1 MTDSGTL
8 SEAVWLGIDLGT
20 QSVRALVVSSSGKV
34 LGNGSQKFTSR
45 SDGPRH
51 EQDPSQWWECTAA
64 ACRAAMQSIPA
75 DSLRG
80 LAVDGTSGTI
90 LFMDS
95 SGQPLTPGLMYD
107 DTRAIHEARLATDS
121 GATVWQSLGYNRM
134 QPAWVLPKLLW
145 LLRHEPYL
153 AKSGKLAHQTDFI
166 NHRLIGS
173 AGPSD
178 SSNTLKTGYDLVHQ
192 CWPSEVMENLGV
204 PEKILPPVVRS
215 GAVIGTVCKAAAEM
229 TGIPAGTPVVAGMT
243 DGCAA
248 QIRAGALSPGSW
260 NSVLGTTLVLKG
272 VTTQPLSD
280 PNGVVYSHRSPDGN
294 WLPGGASS
302 VGAGILSAEFPN
314 RDLDQLSALAA
325 EHELANAITY
335 PLAGRGERFPFDAP
349 DACKFTL
356 GKPRD
361 DVDRFAS
368 LLQGIAFVE
377 RLCFDY
383 LDWLGAD
390 VNGRLTL
397 TGGGARSRYWCQ
409 LRADVLDRTVTLVEN
424 AEPAMGMAILAA
436 AQGRSLAE
444 VAGAMVTVRETIDP
458 RPDRHR
464 RFTEPYLRL
473 IDELARHGWLPAVV
487 TQHTIK
493 RATR

>member
-1 MTDSGTL
+1 
-8 SEAVWLGIDLGT
+8 
-20 QSVRALVVSSSGKV
+20 
-34 LGNGSQKFTSR
+34 
-45 SDGPRH
+45 
-51 EQDPSQWWECTAA
+51 
-64 ACRAAMQSIPA
+64 
-75 DSLRG
+75 
-80 LAVDGTSGTI
+80 
-90 LFMDS
+90 
-95 SGQPLTPGLMYD
+95 
-107 DTRAIHEARLATDS
+107 
-121 GATVWQSLGYNRM
+121 
-134 QPAWVLPKLLW
+134 
-145 LLRHEPYL
+145 
-153 AKSGKLAHQTDFI
+153 
-166 NHRLIGS
+166 
-173 AGPSD
+173 
-178 SSNTLKTGYDLVHQ
+178 
-192 CWPSEVMENLGV
+192 METLGV

-215 GAVIGTVCKAAAEM
+215 GALIGTVCDAAAEL

-248 QIRAGALSPGSW
+248 QIGAGALSPGSW

-302 VGAGILSAEFPN
+302 VGAGILSAEFPG

-325 EHELANAITY
+325 ERDPVEAVTY
-335 PLAGRGERFPFDAP
+335 PLAGRGERFPFHAP
-349 DACKFTL
+349 DALGFTL
-356 GKPRD
+356 GSPRD

-368 LLQGIAFVE
+368 VLHGIAFVE

-397 TGGGARSRYWCQ
+397 TGGAARSRYGGQ

-424 AEPAMGMAILAA
+424 AEPALGMAILAA
-436 AQGRSLAE
+436 AQGRSLAQ
-444 VAGAMVTVRETIDP
+444 VAGAMVTIRDSIDP

-464 RFTEPYLRL
+464 RLCQPYLRL
-473 IDELARHGWLPAVV
+473 INELTRRGWLPAPVS
-487 TQHTIK
+487 QHTIK

>member
-1 MTDSGTL
+1 
-8 SEAVWLGIDLGT
+8 
-20 QSVRALVVSSSGKV
+20 
-34 LGNGSQKFTSR
+34 
-45 SDGPRH
+45 
-51 EQDPSQWWECTAA
+51 
-64 ACRAAMQSIPA
+64 
-75 DSLRG
+75 
-80 LAVDGTSGTI
+80 
-90 LFMDS
+90 
-95 SGQPLTPGLMYD
+95 
-107 DTRAIHEARLATDS
+107 
-121 GATVWQSLGYNRM
+121 
-134 QPAWVLPKLLW
+134 
-145 LLRHEPYL
+145 
-153 AKSGKLAHQTDFI
+153 
-166 NHRLIGS
+166 
-173 AGPSD
+173 
-178 SSNTLKTGYDLVHQ
+178 
-192 CWPSEVMENLGV
+192 
-204 PEKILPPVVRS
+204 
-215 GAVIGTVCKAAAEM
+215 
-229 TGIPAGTPVVAGMT
+229 MT